1 MKAGHTLAVF
11 LLWMGSLHTVSSV
24 DTTSNGSKK
33 PDHCQMHGNEL
44 GVRRVER
51 SVPLYDLTLTS
62 DDDDGAGSTNQNRAV
77 EATTTVRP
85 AMNQQAVRVR
95 RVFGSR

>member
-11 LLWMGSLHTVSSV
+11 LLWMGSLQTISSV
-24 DTTSNGSKK
+24 DTTSYGYKT
-33 PDHCQMHGNEL
+33 PYHGQTRGNKL

-62 DDDDGAGSTNQNRAV
+62 DDDNGAGSTNQNRAV
-77 EATTTVRP
+77 EATT
-85 AMNQQAVRVR
+85 AV
-95 RVFGSR
+95 